1 MTNYELYRRSS
12 VGIALTDTLDEMINS
27 SLIDPQLA
35 MKILHQVN
43 FLK

>member
-35 MKILHQVN
+35 MKILQQVN
-43 FLK
+43 I